1 MTFVEIAHVYICIL
15 FLLHRTLPHCS
26 DSYNRYRKYSCS
38 IARRS
43 LTPTHPIMPLTKPTK
58 LNPTTI
64 TIPQS
69 SSTCSLYP
77 LKLALTPHLLTE
89 DTLNLPP
96 IIKKEGDAIFE
107 AMIPVGGSIEVE
119 IEIDRDGLEK
129 VGGAD
134 MSISTEIELE
144 EVIKEKI
151 VSAFR
156 RVSTTLL
163 ALQMLMR

>member
-1 MTFVEIAHVYICIL
+1 
-15 FLLHRTLPHCS
+15 
-26 DSYNRYRKYSCS
+26 
-38 IARRS
+38 
-43 LTPTHPIMPLTKPTK
+43 MPLTKPIK

-69 SSTCSLYP
+69 SSTCSPYP

-89 DTLNLPP
+89 GSLNLPP
-96 IIKKEGDAIFE
+96 IIKKEGDAVFE
-107 AMIPVGGSIEVE
+107 VMIPVGGSIEVE
-119 IEIDRDGLEK
+119 IETDRDGLEK

-134 MSISTEIELE
+134 MSISEEIELE

-151 VSAFR
+151 LSALR

-163 ALQMLMR
+163 TLQNAHEVEYHFVGNRGDQVTWE